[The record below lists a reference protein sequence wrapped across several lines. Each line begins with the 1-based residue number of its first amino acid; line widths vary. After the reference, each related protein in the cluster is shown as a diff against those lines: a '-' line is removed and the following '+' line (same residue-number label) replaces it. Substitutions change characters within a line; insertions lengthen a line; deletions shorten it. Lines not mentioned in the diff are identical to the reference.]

1 MSIEVEQ
8 NTATSGGGRRKRD
21 EGDLYSYVGGSLDTD
36 GNNMIKTKVYLLIL
50 P

>member
-8 NTATSGGGRRKRD
+8 NETTQSGGRRKRD
-21 EGDLYSYVGGSLDTD
+21 PGDLYPYVGGSLGTD
-36 GNNMIKTKVYLLIL
+36 GNDMIKTKVYLLIL